1 MKHEV
6 FVVSETFELDG
17 YGEVIYINS
26 TWNFKGNKWDARK
39 YADKH
44 DYGAGVQVY
53 NKSKKKYE
61 RIV

>member
-6 FVVSETFELDG
+6 FVVSETFELDE
-17 YGEVIYINS
+17 YGEVIYINP

-39 YADKH
+39 YANEH
-44 DYGAGVQVY
+44 DYGAGVQIY